1 MKSIGRQKGKMN
13 PTRKMKREDLEK
25 ALQYQSRQEGLLADD
40 LIEEKLSQLQAFI
53 GHLTHTPHGRAELQ
67 LRTKRFGD
75 CKRLEGETSGQFYGK
90 LRHWLDRT

>member
-1 MKSIGRQKGKMN
+1 MN

-25 ALQYQSRQEGLLADD
+25 TLQYQNRQDGLLGDE

-53 GHLTHTPHGRAELQ
+53 GQLAHTPHGRAELE
-67 LRTKRFGD
+67 LRTRRFGD
-75 CKRLEGETSGQFYGK
+75 CKRVAGETTGQFYGK